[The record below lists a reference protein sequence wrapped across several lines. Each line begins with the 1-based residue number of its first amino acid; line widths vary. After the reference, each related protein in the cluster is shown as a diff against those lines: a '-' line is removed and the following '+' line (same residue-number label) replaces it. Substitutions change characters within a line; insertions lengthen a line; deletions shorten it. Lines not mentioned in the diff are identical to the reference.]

1 MKTLFSLV
9 TSTTLLI
16 SAQAFAE
23 PWLEN
28 SALID
33 GSVLQGQGRIG
44 VNMAAGDQNA
54 QINAAALAVSYGQG
68 AHATLDLQ
76 QNVRLTE
83 AEWAHDSTSTITD
96 NAFSNASGVISVNQV
111 SGLGNAQINAVA
123 IGLGIEGEAV
133 TEVGLAS
140 STTGYNAELA
150 PTDTGHREAR
160 IDEKAFEGSSG
171 LVQINQLAGS
181 GNATANSFQLNV
193 NVGLDNVQ

>member
-16 SAQAFAE
+16 SAPVFAE
-23 PWLEN
+23 TLLEN
-28 SALID
+28 SALITNN
-33 GSVLQGQGRIG
+33 VLQGQGRIG
-44 VNMAAGDQNA
+44 VNMAAGDQNS

-76 QNVRLTE
+76 QNVRLNE
-83 AEWAHDSTSTITD
+83 ADWAHDSTSTITE
-96 NAFSNASGVISVNQV
+96 NAFANVTGVISVNQV

-133 TEVGLAS
+133 TEVSLAS
-140 STTGYNAELA
+140 TTTGYDAALA
-150 PTDTGHREAR
+150 PTNTGHREAR
-160 IDEKAFEGSSG
+160 IDEKAFDGSSG

-181 GNATANSFQLNV
+181 GNATANSFQLNI
-193 NVGLDNVQ
+193 NLGLDSEP